1 MKVNGK
7 EKELIAAL
15 ISKRTDVCLIVQ
27 IGVPLKFSISLNISK
42 KISSPSYIRTF
53 IRVDNF
59 RITNL

>member
-7 EKELIAAL
+7 EKELIVAL

-53 IRVDNF
+53 IGVDNF